1 MTRFRDL
8 LTYDPASTPGDEQ
21 RRASEGLADAVARS
35 RLRWWKGRKV
45 APLRG
50 KCILLVV
57 APFSQYDLTLLDL
70 LDERLDTDQPP
81 VPVYVANLQDQ
92 ATAEQLSADFPG
104 IGAAPQTPIVAIC
117 DSGSL
122 QTVAC
127 GKRARDVVAQAL
139 GLPADE
145 LSRRIVAESPSYV
158 NSAAQRVA
166 SPHPPKAAKG
176 ERMTDEHRRFLWQSY
191 REQQSQAGPARERLP
206 YTGAFTNIL
215 TKLKARFGTTFD
227 EQEVW
232 SVLSDL
238 DRHPERRRQIG
249 IEDDTP
255 GAVQVDPDRLPPLP
269 PVAAAD
275 VASQV
280 ERWLAHLGPGSRS
293 FWRLAAE
300 FSRGRASF
308 TFEDL
313 SRHCGIPKATLRSY
327 HRNSYRAIRHEEAPD
342 PLPGLWDAQIR
353 ANVYWMADPVREK
366 ILELTQNDPR

>member
-1 MTRFRDL
+1 MTHFRDL

-21 RRASEGLADAVARS
+21 RRASAGLADAVARS

-70 LDERLDTDQPP
+70 LDERIDADQPP
-81 VPVYVANLQDQ
+81 VPVYVANLQDY
-92 ATAEQLSADFPG
+92 ATSEQLSADFPG

-117 DSGSL
+117 HSGSL

-176 ERMTDEHRRFLWQSY
+176 EKMTDEHRRFLWQSY
-191 REQQSQAGPARERLP
+191 RKQQSQAGPARERLP

-215 TKLKARFGTTFD
+215 TKLKARFGKSFD

-255 GAVQVDPDRLPPLP
+255 GAVQVVPDR
-269 PVAAAD
+269 
-275 VASQV
+275 
-280 ERWLAHLGPGSRS
+280 
-293 FWRLAAE
+293 
-300 FSRGRASF
+300 
-308 TFEDL
+308 
-313 SRHCGIPKATLRSY
+313 
-327 HRNSYRAIRHEEAPD
+327 
-342 PLPGLWDAQIR
+342 
-353 ANVYWMADPVREK
+353 
-366 ILELTQNDPR
+366 